1 MKRRDP
7 FSCIG
12 REWGNA
18 ILGGAAHSPES
29 LHIWIQLAAIRE
41 SVFTNLK
48 RSVAVDDIDMAHVP
62 HIRFVLD
69 PRAVAWPDLEDLDES
84 DIERE
89 PRRFVGGRNSWIA
102 QSFLRLRRSI
112 EARGWRAS
120 AGPDFIPGTISIV
133 HRDDMNRFASDGHAS
148 YLVVVRADRAPVAA
162 CDLAIAQ
169 NALRLAGNE
178 RFVPLWPQPGLV
190 PRDPSRGARVERIA
204 YHGRTGT
211 APAWFR
217 DHEFHR
223 SLARRGIEFDVR
235 EAGWELYRDVDVALA
250 VREELPGVLAT
261 KPATKIYNGWL
272 SRVAVL
278 ASPEPAY
285 REVRRAPLDFLE
297 VNNARDLLQ
306 AVDLLRAN
314 PPLYEAM
321 VANGWRRSLEFNAE
335 ATRARWL
342 ALLDSEVV
350 PVFLRSRSRLA
361 SRHPWFIAAMLRQ
374 KIASRVHRSRL
385 AYQHMAGLRAAVT

>member
-1 MKRRDP
+1 
-7 FSCIG
+7 
-12 REWGNA
+12 
-18 ILGGAAHSPES
+18 L
-29 LHIWIQLAAIRE
+29 
-41 SVFTNLK
+41 
-48 RSVAVDDIDMAHVP
+48 AVDEIDMTHVP

-69 PRAVAWPDLEDLDES
+69 PRAVAWPDLESLDQS

-102 QSFLRLRRSI
+102 QSFLRLRASI

-120 AGPDFIPGTISIV
+120 AGADFIPGTVSIV

-148 YLVVVRADRAPVAA
+148 YLLVVRADRAPVAA

-169 NALRLAGNE
+169 NALSLARNE
-178 RFVPLWPQPGLV
+178 RFIPLWPQPGLV

-211 APAWFR
+211 SPAWFTDSGFR
-217 DHEFHR
+217 R
-223 SLARRGIEFDVR
+223 NLARRGVEFDIR
-235 EAGWELYRDVDVALA
+235 EAGWERYNDVDVALA

-297 VNNARDLLQ
+297 VSDAHDLLQ

-314 PPLYEAM
+314 PRLYEAM
-321 VANGWRRSLEFNAE
+321 VTNGWKRSLEFNIE

-342 ALLDSEVV
+342 ALLDGEVV
-350 PVFLRSRSRLA
+350 PAFLRSRARLA
-361 SRHPWFIAAMLRQ
+361 SRHSWFIAAMARQ

-385 AYQHMAGLRAAVT
+385 AYQQFAGARAAIT